1 MALTNNPNKTRTIEK
16 RWNQEISVR
25 WSRFFAAINKLPLSS
40 LVINLDDED
49 QGEVNLFLLAFAS
62 LADQILLSG
71 NGGEWQNK
79 YQTIA
84 YRRSAERAA
93 NEAKALLTTEEIAGI
108 FLFSAIANLDILPA
122 NRNELNFLH
131 GRANDKL
138 TGWVELLKQDAK
150 SIVHDNFGKL
160 SKDQIIALL
169 KERLDVTASRARMIA
184 TTEITQASQRAVTV
198 QAQEIEASL
207 GEEVNVRWITVR
219 DSRVRHLHAGWHG
232 KVFTPKQAEINM
244 NISPWNCRCGLKAVI
259 KDRDPP
265 MLQAKFTAERKIL
278 LARESKNL
286 AK

>member
-16 RWNQEISVR
+16 RWNQEINVR
-25 WSRFFAAINKLPLSS
+25 WARFFAAISNLPLSS
-40 LVINLDDED
+40 LVTNLDDEEED
-49 QGEVNLFLLAFAS
+49 EVNIFLLAFAS

-71 NGGEWQNK
+71 NSGEWQNK

-84 YRRSAERAA
+84 YGRSAERAA

-108 FLFSAIANLDILPA
+108 FLFSAIADLTILPT

-150 SIVHDNFGKL
+150 SIIHDNFGKL

-184 TTEITQASQRAVTV
+184 TTETTQAAQRAVTV
-198 QAQEIEASL
+198 QAQEIEKSL

-219 DSRVRHLHAGWHG
+219 DSKVRHLHAGWHG

-244 NISPWNCRCGLKAVI
+244 NISPWNCRCGLKTVVAN
-259 KDRDPP
+259 RDPAR
-265 MLQAKFTAERKIL
+265 LKAKFAAERKIL
-278 LARESKNL
+278 LSRESKNL